1 MPPELQKKRTLS
13 GVASHGSKPPSFVK
27 MSAEKKGVSEG
38 TCAFSEPTNGHSDVA
53 MADISV
59 AEEADEGKGTE
70 GAAAGG
76 PGFLKKTISRIWG
89 SGSTNGAGYQEVNE
103 TTAAGMVAIT
113 KKTKA

>member
-1 MPPELQKKRTLS
+1 M
-13 GVASHGSKPPSFVK
+13 F
-27 MSAEKKGVSEG
+27 AENSGVSEERPF
-38 TCAFSEPTNGHSDVA
+38 AFPEPTNGHSDVA

-59 AEEADEGKGTE
+59 AEEADEEGKGTE

-103 TTAAGMVAIT
+103 TTAAGRVTIKQKTTAEIKHVSRIALPNFFDLKRGSMV
-113 KKTKA
+113 